1 MTIENAVCSRQLTTP
16 TLTGI
21 RPKGKSTRGRAV
33 GCAVGLNR
41 PPLGYECEFRAFP
54 STGTAPERVG
64 TQEGM
69 LARISWESENRT
81 NIDGCHPNGADTR
94 HRCRRPPQ
102 PASLAHA
109 LSDRAFLSASSG
121 RARQR
126 LHRET
131 LGAPTRQAALERANL
146 RDAPSQQGERHP
158 GAGRFVG
165 SRTEE
170 NDFDVARNLQV
181 ALLQILGGYPE
192 GTGNRIGVGALFQGG
207 TQIHDHRLLPGVDPS
222 LKLYG
227 TDAGDAELSQ
237 EAAGPRGLDHK
248 VRNQNG
254 DQKGKGALAKP

>member
-1 MTIENAVCSRQLTTP
+1 MSASSERSHQPGPHLRGLEPRRECWREFPGNLGIGP
-16 TLTGI
+16 TLTAVTRMERTPGI
-21 RPKGKSTRGRAV
+21 DAGARHSLRRERT
-33 GCAVGLNR
+33 
-41 PPLGYECEFRAFP
+41 P
-54 STGTAPERVG
+54 SPTEHSSG
-64 TQEGM
+64 
-69 LARISWESENRT
+69 
-81 NIDGCHPNGADTR
+81 
-94 HRCRRPPQ
+94 
-102 PASLAHA
+102 
-109 LSDRAFLSASSG
+109 ASSG

-146 RDAPSQQGERHP
+146 RDSPSQQGERHP

-181 ALLQILGGYPE
+181 ALLQVLGGYPE

-237 EAAGPRGLDHK
+237 EAAAPRGLDHK